1 MYQQHPIVVGGGQ
14 FPIEKMKV
22 LPVFDR
28 SKITHTIRYWDKAG
42 TDASDN
48 ADAAF
53 TAGALMH
60 AMSDGTY
67 VLSHMVRGQWSALD
81 RETKIKTWTEADAST
96 YSSYE
101 VYVEQEP
108 GSGGK
113 ESAESTIRNLAG
125 FRVYADKVTGEKVIR
140 AEPFAAQVQGGNIF
154 LVAGDWVGAWY
165 DECECLDKDTLIVT
179 MRGDQPI
186 IKVAPGDFVMTRL
199 GWRRVLK
206 AGCTGRKKLCEITL
220 SNGQRLRT
228 TLDHPIYVPGCGFK
242 KAGTLKVGESLLQ
255 FTAASSSSCWGADT
269 SGAMSEAS
277 AFYSIGTSGNR
288 KSARSLKTITST
300 TSMACPSPRNVIR
313 VLWAA

>member
-1 MYQQHPIVVGGGQ
+1 LLERRKLLTQPSWESMYQQHPIVVGGGQ
-14 FPIEKMKV
+14 FPIDKMKV

-42 TDASDN
+42 TDAADN

-60 AMSDGTY
+60 TMSDGTY
-67 VLSHMVRGQWSALD
+67 VLSHMVRGQWSALE

-125 FRVYADKVTGEKVIR
+125 FRVYADKVTGEKKIR
-140 AEPFAAQVQGGNIF
+140 SEPFAAQVQGGNIF

-165 DECECLDKDTLIVT
+165 DECECYPSGKWKDQV
-179 MRGDQPI
+179 D
-186 IKVAPGDFVMTRL
+186 A
-199 GWRRVLK
+199 
-206 AGCTGRKKLCEITL
+206 AGGAFNKLAKNDAYIT
-220 SNGQRLRT
+220 
-228 TLDHPIYVPGCGFK
+228 D
-242 KAGTLKVGESLLQ
+242 
-255 FTAASSSSCWGADT
+255 
-269 SGAMSEAS
+269 
-277 AFYSIGTSGNR
+277 YSR
-288 KSARSLKTITST
+288 WL
-300 TSMACPSPRNVIR
+300 
-313 VLWAA
+313 